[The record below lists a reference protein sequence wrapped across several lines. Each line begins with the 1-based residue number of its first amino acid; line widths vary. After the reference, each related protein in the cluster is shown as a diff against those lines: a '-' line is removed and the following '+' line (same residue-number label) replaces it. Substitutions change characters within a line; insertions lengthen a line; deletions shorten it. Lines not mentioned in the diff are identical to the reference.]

1 MKLGRSILAGRV
13 HGRLGGG
20 AREPTKQ
27 ILQGCRVRAQRLD
40 DAVQRDG
47 CNRRATC
54 FFECVSIATTPAHR
68 HTRPRSGGFRLA

>member
-47 CNRRATC
+47 CNRRANR
-54 FFECVSIATTPAHR
+54 F
-68 HTRPRSGGFRLA
+68 L